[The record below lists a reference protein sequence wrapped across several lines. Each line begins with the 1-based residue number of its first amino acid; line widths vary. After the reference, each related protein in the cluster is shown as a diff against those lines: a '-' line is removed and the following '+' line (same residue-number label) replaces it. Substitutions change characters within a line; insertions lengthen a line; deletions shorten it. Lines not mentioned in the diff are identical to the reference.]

1 MFINNL
7 ETGLKREKETFLGL
21 DYTFNEG
28 RKSFKIQAY
37 FTERAPNMGES
48 INELNTYNYLNLNL
62 NIFT

>member
-37 FTERAPNMGES
+37 FAERAPNMGELIS
-48 INELNTYNYLNLNL
+48 
-62 NIFT
+62 